1 MKNFINKYPK
11 NIYFWDK
18 VSEWQNKGWTIALHG
33 YTHVFETEEGGVNPV
48 NKRSEFAGVNLD
60 KQKQKISDG
69 LKVFNNKGIKTQFF
83 YAPAHT
89 FDKNTL
95 EALKSTSNIRV
106 ISDTIANDIYYKNGM
121 YFIGVFY
128 TPTIWDC

>member
-1 MKNFINKYPK
+1 MYLFRLDDASEFMDTENWNKIERLFDMYDIKPLVGVIPNNLDKNFINKYPK

-69 LKVFNNKGIKTQFF
+69 LKVFNNKEI
-83 YAPAHT
+83 
-89 FDKNTL
+89 
-95 EALKSTSNIRV
+95 
-106 ISDTIANDIYYKNGM
+106 
-121 YFIGVFY
+121 
-128 TPTIWDC
+128 